1 MSPQKPT
8 LLAAIQAQ
16 DLFIRAHISAIH
28 IRPTKDGYHATISIH
43 HYGALPLAEK
53 DRLEEGFPGVT
64 AGGLQR
70 HPDIET
76 TLDWR
81 VPIWEQIVQLVHDA
95 ALSALDELGCM
106 RAIEMS
112 RDEADGTVTKR
123 EALQVWTV
131 STHVGSDRERQEW
144 VARCMRY
151 SATTTSPS
159 E

>member
-1 MSPQKPT
+1 MTQQPI
-8 LLAAIQAQ
+8 LLAAIQAL
-16 DLFIRAHISAIH
+16 DPFERAHISAIH
-28 IRPTKDGYHATISIH
+28 IRPQQGGFHATISLH
-43 HYGALPLAEK
+43 HFGAITRAEK
-53 DRLEEGFPGVT
+53 DRIESAFPGVT
-64 AGGLQR
+64 AGGFER
-70 HPDIET
+70 HPDIERE
-76 TLDWR
+76 LDWR
-81 VPIWEQIVQLVHDA
+81 MPIWDQIVQLVRDTGM
-95 ALSALDELGCM
+95 STPDNLGCM

-144 VARCMRY
+144 MARCMRY

>member
-16 DLFIRAHISAIH
+16 DPFIRAHISAIH
-28 IRPTKDGYHATISIH
+28 IRPAKDGYHATISIH
-43 HYGALPLAEK
+43 HYGAIPLAEK
-53 DRLEEGFPGVT
+53 DRIEEQFPGVT
-64 AGGLQR
+64 VGGFQR
-70 HPDIET
+70 HSDVET
-76 TLDWR
+76 TLDWHM
-81 VPIWEQIVQLVHDA
+81 PIWDQIVQLVHDTA
-95 ALSALDELGCM
+95 MSTPDNLGCM

-131 STHVGSDRERQEW
+131 STHVGSDRERQKW
-144 VARCMRY
+144 LARCMQY
-151 SATTTSPS
+151 SATTGSPS